1 MRGPQPN
8 EMDEMKRSVTKP
20 AARSAEERVVSG
32 HFFTGK

>member
-1 MRGPQPN
+1 
-8 EMDEMKRSVTKP
+8 MKRSVTKP